1 METPAFMPIKTFL
14 KEVVFESPNTPDLF
28 FNAESAANL
37 EISIDV
43 QSRVAEGTS
52 LYLVELHTCL
62 TPKINERVVFNLKLI
77 YSTLVEIADQ
87 ELEDETR
94 KHLLTV
100 IVPQSMYNPLR
111 ALVWKL
117 TLESGFPPIMM
128 NDYDFATHQANT
140 DIRPF
145 DNHEV
150 SVDEDD
156 DNNNSFAFLKFLK
169 ENERDADKDED
180 NDNSSAFSKFLNE
193 DMGDANEELAIYEG
207 SELPQENIYPL
218 GWEWILEDV
227 RLVED
232 GAGTSFLKT
241 VKESTGNDL
250 NVYEETPLYKYYYRF
265 LTPIE
270 YNHPDYNEC
279 EDSYWPMLF
288 QLLFGEGKNVKVID
302 GSNVLPEIEFDYCED
317 ERRTVSSL
325 TMDELKFITSEL
337 AVKAFTDTLVDI
349 LGYEKLMD
357 ANYVST
363 LRTDQLILKEEF
375 HALYNTDQP
384 DASAEEIAFVERLY
398 ARIKDCDLQTFPY
411 KF

>member
-43 QSRVAEGTS
+43 QSRVAEDTS

-62 TPKINERVVFNLKLI
+62 TPKINEQLVFNLKI
-77 YSTLVEIADQ
+77 VYSTLVEITDK
-87 ELEDETR
+87 EMDDETR
-94 KHLLTV
+94 KYLLTV
-100 IVPQSMYNPLR
+100 VVPQSMYNPLR

-140 DIRPF
+140 NIKPF

-150 SVDEDD
+150 SFDKNEDND
-156 DNNNSFAFLKFLK
+156 NSFAFLKFQNQQ
-169 ENERDADKDED
+169 EKDEE
-180 NDNSSAFSKFLNE
+180 SAIDE
-193 DMGDANEELAIYEG
+193 CG
-207 SELPQENIYPL
+207 ELPQENIFPL
-218 GWEWILEDV
+218 GYEWVLEDI
-227 RLVED
+227 RLVDD
-232 GAGTSFLKT
+232 GAGVSFLNT
-241 VKESTGNDL
+241 VKDSTGNSLD
-250 NVYEETPLYKYYYRF
+250 VYTETPLYKYFYRY

-270 YNHPDYNEC
+270 YSHPDYEVC
-279 EDSYWPMLF
+279 EDYWPMLF

-302 GSNVLPEIEFDYCED
+302 GDNGLPEIEFAYCED

-325 TMDELKFITSEL
+325 TLDELKFITSEL
-337 AVKAFTDTLVDI
+337 AVKAFTDTLVEI
-349 LGYEKLMD
+349 LGYDKQMD
-357 ANYVST
+357 NDYADIM
-363 LRTDQLILKEEF
+363 RDDQLILKEEF
-375 HALYNTDQP
+375 HALYNIDQP
-384 DASAEEIAFVERLY
+384 NASAEDIAFVDRLY
-398 ARIKDCDLQTFPY
+398 ARIKECDLQTFPY

>member
-52 LYLVELHTCL
+52 LYLVELHTSL
-62 TPKINERVVFNLKLI
+62 TPKITERVVFNFKLI

-140 DIRPF
+140 DIKPF

-150 SVDEDD
+150 SFDKNEDND
-156 DNNNSFAFLKFLK
+156 NSFAFLKFL
-169 ENERDADKDED
+169 NEQEKDEE
-180 NDNSSAFSKFLNE
+180 SAIDE
-193 DMGDANEELAIYEG
+193 CG
-207 SELPQENIYPL
+207 ELPQENIFPL
-218 GWEWILEDV
+218 GYEWVLEDI
-227 RLVED
+227 RLVDD
-232 GAGTSFLKT
+232 GAGVSFLNT
-241 VKESTGNDL
+241 VKDSTGNSLD
-250 NVYEETPLYKYYYRF
+250 VYTETPLYKYFYRY

-270 YNHPDYNEC
+270 YSHPDYEVC
-279 EDSYWPMLF
+279 EDYWPMLF

-302 GSNVLPEIEFDYCED
+302 GDNGLPEIEFDYCED

-325 TMDELKFITSEL
+325 TLDELKFITSEL
-337 AVKAFTDTLVDI
+337 AVKAFTDTLVEI
-349 LGYEKLMD
+349 LGYDKQMD
-357 ANYVST
+357 NDYADI
-363 LRTDQLILKEEF
+363 LRGDQLILKEEF

-384 DASAEEIAFVERLY
+384 NASAEEIAFVDKLY
-398 ARIKDCDLQTFPY
+398 ARIKECDLQTFPY

>member
-1 METPAFMPIKTFL
+1 METPGFMPIKTFL

-43 QSRVAEGTS
+43 QSRVAEDTS
-52 LYLVELHTCL
+52 LYLVELHTSL
-62 TPKINERVVFNLKLI
+62 TPKINERVVFNLRLI
-77 YSTLVEIADQ
+77 YSTLVEVADK

-94 KHLLTV
+94 KYLLTV
-100 IVPQSMYNPLR
+100 VVPQSMYNPLR

-128 NDYDFATHQANT
+128 NDYDFATHRANT

-156 DNNNSFAFLKFLK
+156 DN
-169 ENERDADKDED
+169 
-180 NDNSSAFSKFLNE
+180 SSAFSKFLKENMR
-193 DMGDANEELAIYEG
+193 DINEESAIDESG
-207 SELPQENIYPL
+207 ELPQENIFPL
-218 GWEWILEDV
+218 GYEWIMEDF
-227 RLVED
+227 RLVD
-232 GAGTSFLKT
+232 DRAGVSFLETAKNCLE
-241 VKESTGNDL
+241 KDGKSTGNEL
-250 NVYEETPLYKYYYRF
+250 LTYEENPLYKYYYRF
-265 LTPIE
+265 LTPIT
-270 YNHPDYNEC
+270 YSHPDYEEC

-302 GSNVLPEIEFDYCED
+302 GSNGLPEIEFDYCED

-325 TMDELKFITSEL
+325 TLEELKNLTSEL
-337 AVKAFTDTLVDI
+337 AVKAFTDTLVEI
-349 LGYEKLMD
+349 LGYNKQMD
-357 ANYVST
+357 NDYADI
-363 LRTDQLILKEEF
+363 LRGDQLILKEEF

-384 DASAEEIAFVERLY
+384 NASAEEIAFVDKLY
-398 ARIKDCDLQTFPY
+398 ARIKECDLQTFPY

>member
-62 TPKINERVVFNLKLI
+62 TPKINEQLVFNLKI
-77 YSTLVEIADQ
+77 VYSTLVDITDKEMD
-87 ELEDETR
+87 DETR
-94 KHLLTV
+94 KYLLTV
-100 IVPQSMYNPLR
+100 VVPQSMYNPLR

-140 DIRPF
+140 DIKPF

-150 SVDEDD
+150 SFDKNEDND
-156 DNNNSFAFLKFLK
+156 NSFAFLKFL
-169 ENERDADKDED
+169 NEQEKDEE
-180 NDNSSAFSKFLNE
+180 SAIDE
-193 DMGDANEELAIYEG
+193 CG
-207 SELPQENIYPL
+207 ELPQENIFPL
-218 GWEWILEDV
+218 GYEWVLEDI
-227 RLVED
+227 RLVDD
-232 GAGTSFLKT
+232 GAGVSFLNT
-241 VKESTGNDL
+241 VKDSTGNSLD
-250 NVYEETPLYKYYYRF
+250 VYTETPLYKYFYRF
-265 LTPIE
+265 LKPIE
-270 YNHPDYNEC
+270 YSHPDYEVC
-279 EDSYWPMLF
+279 EDYWPMLF

-302 GSNVLPEIEFDYCED
+302 GDNGLPEIEFDYCED

-325 TMDELKFITSEL
+325 TLDELKFITSEL
-337 AVKAFTDTLVDI
+337 AVKAFTDTLVEI
-349 LGYEKLMD
+349 LGYDKQMD
-357 ANYVST
+357 NDYADI
-363 LRTDQLILKEEF
+363 LRGDQLILKEEF

-384 DASAEEIAFVERLY
+384 NASAEEIAFVERLY

>member
-14 KEVVFESPNTPDLF
+14 KKVVFESPNTPDLF

-43 QSRVAEGTS
+43 QSRVAEDTS

-62 TPKINERVVFNLKLI
+62 TPKINEQLVFNLKI
-77 YSTLVEIADQ
+77 VYSTLVEITDK
-87 ELEDETR
+87 EMDDETR
-94 KHLLTV
+94 KCLLTV

-150 SVDEDD
+150 SFDKNEDND
-156 DNNNSFAFLKFLK
+156 NSFAFLKFL
-169 ENERDADKDED
+169 NEQEKDEE
-180 NDNSSAFSKFLNE
+180 SAIDE
-193 DMGDANEELAIYEG
+193 CG
-207 SELPQENIYPL
+207 ELPQENIFPL
-218 GWEWILEDV
+218 GYEWVLEDI
-227 RLVED
+227 RLVDD
-232 GAGTSFLKT
+232 GAGVSFLNT
-241 VKESTGNDL
+241 VKDSTGNSLD
-250 NVYEETPLYKYYYRF
+250 VYTETPLYKYFYRF

-270 YNHPDYNEC
+270 YSHPDYEVC
-279 EDSYWPMLF
+279 EDYWPMLF

-302 GSNVLPEIEFDYCED
+302 GENGHPEIEFDYCED
-317 ERRTVSSL
+317 EHRTVSSL
-325 TMDELKFITSEL
+325 TLAELKHLTSEL
-337 AVKAFTDTLVDI
+337 AVKAFTDTLVEI
-349 LGYEKLMD
+349 LGYDKQMD
-357 ANYVST
+357 NDYADI
-363 LRTDQLILKEEF
+363 LRDDQLILKEEF

-384 DASAEEIAFVERLY
+384 NASAEEIAFVDKLY
-398 ARIKDCDLQTFPY
+398 ARIKECDLQTFPY

>member
-14 KEVVFESPNTPDLF
+14 KKVVFESPNTPDLF

-43 QSRVAEGTS
+43 QSRVAEDTS

-62 TPKINERVVFNLKLI
+62 TPKINEQLVFNLKI
-77 YSTLVEIADQ
+77 VYSTLVEITDK
-87 ELEDETR
+87 EMDDETR
-94 KHLLTV
+94 KCLLTV

-150 SVDEDD
+150 SFDKNEDND
-156 DNNNSFAFLKFLK
+156 NSFAFLKFL
-169 ENERDADKDED
+169 NEQEKDEE
-180 NDNSSAFSKFLNE
+180 SAIDE
-193 DMGDANEELAIYEG
+193 CG
-207 SELPQENIYPL
+207 ELPQENIFPL
-218 GWEWILEDV
+218 GYEWVLEDI
-227 RLVED
+227 RLVDD
-232 GAGTSFLKT
+232 GAGVSFLNT
-241 VKESTGNDL
+241 VKDSTGNSLD
-250 NVYEETPLYKYYYRF
+250 VYTETPLYKYFYRF

-270 YNHPDYNEC
+270 YSHPDYEVC
-279 EDSYWPMLF
+279 EDYWPMLF

-302 GSNVLPEIEFDYCED
+302 GENGHPEIEFDYCED

-325 TMDELKFITSEL
+325 TLAELKHLTSEL
-337 AVKAFTDTLVDI
+337 AVKAFTDTLVEI
-349 LGYEKLMD
+349 LGYDKQMD
-357 ANYVST
+357 NDYADI
-363 LRTDQLILKEEF
+363 LRDDQLILKEEF

-384 DASAEEIAFVERLY
+384 DASDEDIAFVDKLY
-398 ARIKDCDLQTFPY
+398 ARIKECDLQTFPY

>member
-37 EISIDV
+37 GISIDV
-43 QSRVAEGTS
+43 QSRVAEDTS
-52 LYLVELHTCL
+52 LYLVELHTSL
-62 TPKINERVVFNLKLI
+62 TPKINERVVFNLRLI
-77 YSTLVEIADQ
+77 YSTLVEVADK

-94 KHLLTV
+94 KYLLTV
-100 IVPQSMYNPLR
+100 VVPQSMYNPLR

-145 DNHEV
+145 DKHEV
-150 SVDEDD
+150 SVDEDE
-156 DNNNSFAFLKFLK
+156 DNDNSFAFLKFLNEQEGDEESAKEDGGELPK
-169 ENERDADKDED
+169 ENI
-180 NDNSSAFSKFLNE
+180 F
-193 DMGDANEELAIYEG
+193 
-207 SELPQENIYPL
+207 PL
-218 GWEWILEDV
+218 GYEWIMEDI

-232 GAGTSFLKT
+232 GAGVSFLNT
-241 VKESTGNDL
+241 VKESIGNTLD
-250 NVYEETPLYKYYYRF
+250 VYEENPLYKYYYRF
-265 LTPIE
+265 LKPIE
-270 YNHPDYNEC
+270 YSHPDYGEC

-302 GSNVLPEIEFDYCED
+302 GENGLPEIEFDYCED
-317 ERRTVSSL
+317 GRRTVSSL
-325 TMDELKFITSEL
+325 TLEELKFITSEL
-337 AVKAFTDTLVDI
+337 AVKAFTDTLVEI
-349 LGYEKLMD
+349 LGYDKQMD
-357 ANYVST
+357 NNYADI
-363 LRTDQLILKEEF
+363 LRDDQLILKEEF

-384 DASAEEIAFVERLY
+384 DASDEDIAFVDKLY
-398 ARIKDCDLQTFPY
+398 ARIKECDLQTFPY

>member
-14 KEVVFESPNTPDLF
+14 KKVVFESPNTPDLF

-43 QSRVAEGTS
+43 QSRVAEDTS

-62 TPKINERVVFNLKLI
+62 TPKINEQLVFNLKI
-77 YSTLVEIADQ
+77 VYSTLVEITDK
-87 ELEDETR
+87 EMDDETR
-94 KHLLTV
+94 KCLLTV

-150 SVDEDD
+150 SFDKNEDND
-156 DNNNSFAFLKFLK
+156 NSFAFLKFL
-169 ENERDADKDED
+169 NEQEKDEE
-180 NDNSSAFSKFLNE
+180 SAIDE
-193 DMGDANEELAIYEG
+193 CG
-207 SELPQENIYPL
+207 ELPQENIFPL
-218 GWEWILEDV
+218 GYEWVLEDI
-227 RLVED
+227 RLVDD
-232 GAGTSFLKT
+232 GAGVSFLNT
-241 VKESTGNDL
+241 VKDSTGNSLD
-250 NVYEETPLYKYYYRF
+250 VYTETPLYKYFYRF

-270 YNHPDYNEC
+270 YSHPDYEVC
-279 EDSYWPMLF
+279 EDYWPMLF

-302 GSNVLPEIEFDYCED
+302 GENGHPEIEFDYCEN

-325 TMDELKFITSEL
+325 TLAELKHLTSEL
-337 AVKAFTDTLVDI
+337 AVKAFTDTLVEI
-349 LGYEKLMD
+349 LGYDKQMD
-357 ANYVST
+357 NDYADI
-363 LRTDQLILKEEF
+363 LRDDQLILKEEF

-384 DASAEEIAFVERLY
+384 NASAEEIAFVDKLY
-398 ARIKDCDLQTFPY
+398 ARIKECDLQTFPY

>member
-1 METPAFMPIKTFL
+1 METPGFMPIKTFL

-43 QSRVAEGTS
+43 QSRVAEDTS
-52 LYLVELHTCL
+52 LYLVELHTSL
-62 TPKINERVVFNLKLI
+62 TPKINERVVFNLRLI
-77 YSTLVEIADQ
+77 YSTLVEVADK

-94 KHLLTV
+94 KYLLTV
-100 IVPQSMYNPLR
+100 VVPQSMYNPLR

-128 NDYDFATHQANT
+128 NDYDFATHRANT

-156 DNNNSFAFLKFLK
+156 DN
-169 ENERDADKDED
+169 
-180 NDNSSAFSKFLNE
+180 SSAFSKFLKENMR
-193 DMGDANEELAIYEG
+193 DINEESAIDESG
-207 SELPQENIYPL
+207 ELPQENIFPL
-218 GWEWILEDV
+218 GYEWIMEDF
-227 RLVED
+227 RLVD
-232 GAGTSFLKT
+232 DRAGVSFLETAKNCLE
-241 VKESTGNDL
+241 KDGKSTGNEL
-250 NVYEETPLYKYYYRF
+250 LTYEENPLYKYYYRF
-265 LTPIE
+265 LTPIT
-270 YNHPDYNEC
+270 YSHPDYEEC

-302 GSNVLPEIEFDYCED
+302 GSNGLPEIEFDYCED

-325 TMDELKFITSEL
+325 TLEELKNLTSEL
-337 AVKAFTDTLVDI
+337 AVKAFTDTLVEI
-349 LGYEKLMD
+349 LGYNKQMD
-357 ANYVST
+357 NDYADI
-363 LRTDQLILKEEF
+363 LRGDQLILKEEF

-384 DASAEEIAFVERLY
+384 DASDEDIAFVDKLY
-398 ARIKDCDLQTFPY
+398 ARIKECDLQTFAY

>member
-43 QSRVAEGTS
+43 QSRVAEDTS

-62 TPKINERVVFNLKLI
+62 TPKINEQLVFNLKI
-77 YSTLVEIADQ
+77 VYSTLVEITDK
-87 ELEDETR
+87 EMDDETR
-94 KHLLTV
+94 KYLLTV
-100 IVPQSMYNPLR
+100 VVPQSMYNPLR

-140 DIRPF
+140 DIKPF

-150 SVDEDD
+150 SFDKNEDND
-156 DNNNSFAFLKFLK
+156 NSFAFLKFL
-169 ENERDADKDED
+169 NEQEKDEE
-180 NDNSSAFSKFLNE
+180 SAIDE
-193 DMGDANEELAIYEG
+193 CG
-207 SELPQENIYPL
+207 ELPQENIFPL
-218 GWEWILEDV
+218 GYEWVLEDI
-227 RLVED
+227 RLVDD
-232 GAGTSFLKT
+232 GAGVSFLNT
-241 VKESTGNDL
+241 VKDSTGNSLD
-250 NVYEETPLYKYYYRF
+250 VYTETPLYKYFYRY

-270 YNHPDYNEC
+270 YSHPDYEVC
-279 EDSYWPMLF
+279 EDYWPMLF

-302 GSNVLPEIEFDYCED
+302 GDNGLPEIEFAYCED

-325 TMDELKFITSEL
+325 TLDELKFITSEL
-337 AVKAFTDTLVDI
+337 AVKAFTDTLVEI
-349 LGYEKLMD
+349 LGYDKQMD
-357 ANYVST
+357 NDYADIM
-363 LRTDQLILKEEF
+363 RDDQLILKEEF
-375 HALYNTDQP
+375 HALYNIDQP
-384 DASAEEIAFVERLY
+384 NASAEDIAFVDRLY
-398 ARIKDCDLQTFPY
+398 ARIKECDLQTFPY

>member
-43 QSRVAEGTS
+43 QSRVAEDTS

-62 TPKINERVVFNLKLI
+62 TPKINEQLVFNLKI
-77 YSTLVEIADQ
+77 VYSTLVEITDK
-87 ELEDETR
+87 EMDDETR
-94 KHLLTV
+94 KYLLTV
-100 IVPQSMYNPLR
+100 VVPQSMYNPLR

-140 DIRPF
+140 DIKPF

-150 SVDEDD
+150 SFDKNEDND
-156 DNNNSFAFLKFLK
+156 NSFAFLKFQNQQ
-169 ENERDADKDED
+169 EKDEE
-180 NDNSSAFSKFLNE
+180 SAIDE
-193 DMGDANEELAIYEG
+193 CG
-207 SELPQENIYPL
+207 ELPQENIFPL
-218 GWEWILEDV
+218 GYEWVLEDI
-227 RLVED
+227 RLVDD
-232 GAGTSFLKT
+232 GAGVSFLNT
-241 VKESTGNDL
+241 VKDSTGNSLD
-250 NVYEETPLYKYYYRF
+250 VYTETPLYKYFYRY

-270 YNHPDYNEC
+270 YSHPDYEVC
-279 EDSYWPMLF
+279 EDYWPMLF

-302 GSNVLPEIEFDYCED
+302 GDNGLPEIEFAYCED

-325 TMDELKFITSEL
+325 TLDELKFITSEL
-337 AVKAFTDTLVDI
+337 AVKAFTDTLVEI
-349 LGYEKLMD
+349 LGYDKQMD
-357 ANYVST
+357 NDYADI
-363 LRTDQLILKEEF
+363 LRGDQLILKEEF
-375 HALYNTDQP
+375 HALYNIDQP
-384 DASAEEIAFVERLY
+384 NASAEDIAFVDRLY
-398 ARIKDCDLQTFPY
+398 ARIKECDLQTFPY

>member
-37 EISIDV
+37 GISIDV
-43 QSRVAEGTS
+43 QSRVAEDTS
-52 LYLVELHTCL
+52 LYLVELHTSL
-62 TPKINERVVFNLKLI
+62 TPKINERVVFNLRLI
-77 YSTLVEIADQ
+77 YSTLVEVADK

-94 KHLLTV
+94 KYLLTV
-100 IVPQSMYNPLR
+100 VVPQSMYNPLR

-150 SVDEDD
+150 SFDKNEDND
-156 DNNNSFAFLKFLK
+156 NSFAFLKFL
-169 ENERDADKDED
+169 NEQEKDEE
-180 NDNSSAFSKFLNE
+180 SAIDE
-193 DMGDANEELAIYEG
+193 CG
-207 SELPQENIYPL
+207 ELPQENIFPL
-218 GWEWILEDV
+218 GYEWVLEDI
-227 RLVED
+227 RLVDD
-232 GAGTSFLKT
+232 GAGVSFLNT
-241 VKESTGNDL
+241 VKDSTGNSLD
-250 NVYEETPLYKYYYRF
+250 VYTETPLYKYFYRF

-270 YNHPDYNEC
+270 YSHPDYEVC
-279 EDSYWPMLF
+279 EDYWPLLF

-302 GSNVLPEIEFDYCED
+302 GENGHPEIEFDYCED

-325 TMDELKFITSEL
+325 TLEELKYLTSEL
-337 AVKAFTDTLVDI
+337 AVKAFTDTLVEI
-349 LGYEKLMD
+349 LGYNKQMD
-357 ANYVST
+357 NDYADI
-363 LRTDQLILKEEF
+363 LRDDQLILKEEF

-384 DASAEEIAFVERLY
+384 NASAEEISFVDKLY
-398 ARIKDCDLQTFPY
+398 ARIKECDLQTFPY

>member
-37 EISIDV
+37 GISIDV
-43 QSRVAEGTS
+43 QSRVAEDTS
-52 LYLVELHTCL
+52 LYLVELHTSL
-62 TPKINERVVFNLKLI
+62 TPKINERVVFNLRLI
-77 YSTLVEIADQ
+77 YSTLVEVADK

-94 KHLLTV
+94 KYLLTV
-100 IVPQSMYNPLR
+100 VVPQSMYNPLR

-150 SVDEDD
+150 SFDKNEDND
-156 DNNNSFAFLKFLK
+156 DSFAFLKFLE
-169 ENERDADKDED
+169 ENEKDEV
-180 NDNSSAFSKFLNE
+180 SAIE
-193 DMGDANEELAIYEG
+193 EG
-207 SELPQENIYPL
+207 SELPQENIFPL
-218 GWEWILEDV
+218 GYEWIMEDI
-227 RLVED
+227 RLVDD
-232 GAGTSFLKT
+232 GAGVSFLNT
-241 VKESTGNDL
+241 VKDSTGNSLD
-250 NVYEETPLYKYYYRF
+250 VYTETPLYKYFYRF

-270 YNHPDYNEC
+270 YSHPDYEVC
-279 EDSYWPMLF
+279 EDYWPMLF

-302 GSNVLPEIEFDYCED
+302 GENGHPEIEFDYCED

-325 TMDELKFITSEL
+325 ILAELKHLTSEL
-337 AVKAFTDTLVDI
+337 TVKAFTDTLVEI
-349 LGYEKLMD
+349 LGYDKQMD
-357 ANYVST
+357 NEYADI
-363 LRTDQLILKEEF
+363 LRDDQLILKEEF

-384 DASAEEIAFVERLY
+384 NASDEDIAFVDKLY
-398 ARIKDCDLQTFPY
+398 ARIKECDLQTFPY

>member
-1 METPAFMPIKTFL
+1 METPAFMSIKTFL

-43 QSRVAEGTS
+43 QSRVAEDTS

-62 TPKINERVVFNLKLI
+62 TPKINEQLVFNLKLV
-77 YSTLVEIADQ
+77 YSTLVEITDK
-87 ELEDETR
+87 EMDDETR
-94 KHLLTV
+94 KYLLTV
-100 IVPQSMYNPLR
+100 VVPQSMYNPLR

-150 SVDEDD
+150 SFDKNED
-156 DNNNSFAFLKFLK
+156 NSFAFLKFL
-169 ENERDADKDED
+169 NEQEKDEE
-180 NDNSSAFSKFLNE
+180 SAIDE
-193 DMGDANEELAIYEG
+193 CG
-207 SELPQENIYPL
+207 ELPQENIFPL
-218 GWEWILEDV
+218 GYEWVLEDI
-227 RLVED
+227 RLVDD
-232 GAGTSFLKT
+232 GAGVSFLNT
-241 VKESTGNDL
+241 VKDSTGNSLD
-250 NVYEETPLYKYYYRF
+250 VYTETPLYKYFYRF
-265 LTPIE
+265 LRPIE
-270 YNHPDYNEC
+270 YCHPDYEVC
-279 EDSYWPMLF
+279 EDYWPMLF

-302 GSNVLPEIEFDYCED
+302 GDNGLPEIEFDYCEN

-325 TMDELKFITSEL
+325 TLDELKFITSEL
-337 AVKAFTDTLVDI
+337 AVKAFTDTLVEI
-349 LGYEKLMD
+349 LGYDKQMD
-357 ANYVST
+357 NDYADI
-363 LRTDQLILKEEF
+363 LRGDQLILKEEF

-384 DASAEEIAFVERLY
+384 NASAEEIAFVDKLY
-398 ARIKDCDLQTFPY
+398 ARIKECDLQTFPY